1 MRTVVPDASV
11 ILKWVLREEGED
23 EGSALSV
30 FHDFAD
36 GLLDI
41 VTHHLWLYEVANVL
55 VLKADLK
62 ESLRN
67 LDFLL
72 DQDFR
77 VIEPFRRTAHLT
89 IKMALDF
96 GVTYYDAS
104 YHALAM
110 QERAV
115 FITADERYYR
125 KAKTRG
131 SILLLKDYESPVDNA

>member
-1 MRTVVPDASV
+1 MSTLVPDASV
-11 ILKWVLREEGED
+11 VLKWVLREEGKDAE
-23 EGSALSV
+23 SALSV
-30 FHDFAD
+30 FRDFAD

-62 ESLRN
+62 ESLRS

-77 VIEPFRRTAHLT
+77 VIELSRQTTHLT
-89 IKMALDF
+89 CKMALDF

-104 YHALAM
+104 YHALAI
-110 QERAV
+110 QERAQ

-125 KAKTRG
+125 KARTHG
-131 SILLLKDYESPVDNA
+131 SILLLKDYESLVGP